1 MAVCIGS
8 RVGRRSTCRTG
19 ITSAGIRVRR
29 WGVDLFAIKNA
40 GGGGV
45 LNHPALPASRRAP
58 TSRQRRRPIVS
69 RKAHRHSRVRRTTG
83 WSLTPLRSP
92 TLESR
97 VCGRTWPRRPQG
109 LRTSLQVI
117 PRRSNSGAR
126 PWGHP
131 RHKMRKGR
139 SIRLPKFTS
148 QGAAV
153 TWNARPKRVCKVT
166 RYTLKAKHK
175 GRCLLRA
182 SAPALPGVNSYAAAF
197 VVRVR

>member
-1 MAVCIGS
+1 M
-8 RVGRRSTCRTG
+8 
-19 ITSAGIRVRR
+19 
-29 WGVDLFAIKNA
+29 
-40 GGGGV
+40 
-45 LNHPALPASRRAP
+45 
-58 TSRQRRRPIVS
+58 
-69 RKAHRHSRVRRTTG
+69 
-83 WSLTPLRSP
+83 
-92 TLESR
+92 
-97 VCGRTWPRRPQG
+97 
-109 LRTSLQVI
+109 
-117 PRRSNSGAR
+117 
-126 PWGHP
+126 GHP